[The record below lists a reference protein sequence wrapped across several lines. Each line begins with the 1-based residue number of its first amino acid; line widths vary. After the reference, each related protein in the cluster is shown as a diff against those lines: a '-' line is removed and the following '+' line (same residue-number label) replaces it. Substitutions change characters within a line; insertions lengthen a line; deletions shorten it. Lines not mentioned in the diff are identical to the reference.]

1 MYDRDYGSGEVQMS
15 YELKDYL
22 NAINHEKTNLMDT
35 DDEMWEKKYPPFI
48 INKCLAPFP
57 DTIFLVNEM
66 NKHHQLDKKL
76 QFDFL
81 LNSIRTRKRYTP
93 WLKASKLKNLE
104 YVKEYYGYNNEKA
117 KSALKILNDEQIKT
131 IKDSLNKGGRNGKH

>member
-1 MYDRDYGSGEVQMS
+1 MYDRDNGSGEVQMS

-22 NAINHEKTNLMDT
+22 NAINHEKKNLLDT

-48 INKCLAPFP
+48 VNKCLAPFP

-66 NKHHQLDKKL
+66 NKHHHLDKKL

-81 LNSIRTRKRYTP
+81 LNSLRTRKRYTP
-93 WLKASKLKNLE
+93 WLKASKQKNLE

-117 KSALKILNDEQIKT
+117 KSALKILNDDQIKT
-131 IKDSLNKGGRNGKH
+131 IKDSLNKGGKNGKH

>member
-1 MYDRDYGSGEVQMS
+1 M

-22 NAINHEKTNLMDT
+22 NAINHEKKNLMDT

-66 NKHHQLDKKL
+66 NKYHHLDKKL

-81 LNSIRTRKRYTP
+81 LNSLRTRKRFTP
-93 WLKASKLKNLE
+93 WLKANKSKSLE

-117 KSALKILNDEQIKT
+117 KSALKLLNDELIKA
-131 IKDSLNKGGRNGKH
+131 IKDSLNKGGKNGKH